1 MYDTRVNAFG
11 IDVEHGDHGVA
22 WMILRNPARL
32 NAVRF
37 EMWEA
42 IPDLVATL
50 AADRTVR
57 VVVMRGAGDQAFAS
71 GADIS
76 EFSTHRKD
84 PTSAAAYEQTNGR
97 AFAALLGLEKPLVA
111 MLQGVCIGGGLA
123 LAACADLRV
132 AAADVRMALPPAR
145 LGLGYAYNGVER
157 LVSLVGP
164 AAASEIFFTARQYSA
179 PEALRIG
186 LVNQVVAKPDLETFT
201 RSYVEGIAANAP
213 LTLRAAKRA
222 IAETQ
227 RDPATRDLEVVRRMI
242 ATCFAS
248 ADYAE
253 GVQAF
258 LEKRK
263 PQFRGE

>member
-1 MYDTRVNAFG
+1 VSEFG
-11 IDVEHGDHGVA
+11 IDVERGEHGVA
-22 WMILRNPARL
+22 WMILRNPVRL

-37 EMWEA
+37 EMWES
-42 IPDLVATL
+42 IPDLVAGL
-50 AADRTVR
+50 AADRAVR
-57 VVVMRGAGDQAFAS
+57 VVVMRGAGHDAFAS

-84 PTSAAAYEQTNGR
+84 PASAAAYEQTNGR
-97 AFAALLGLEKPLVA
+97 AFAALLGFEKPLVA

-132 AAADVRMALPPAR
+132 AADDVRMALPPAR

-157 LVSLVGP
+157 IVSLVGP

-179 PEALRIG
+179 AEALRIG
-186 LVNQVVAKPDLETFT
+186 LVNHVVPKADLESFT
-201 RSYVEGIAANAP
+201 STYVAGIAANAP
-213 LTLRAAKRA
+213 LTIRAAKRA

-227 RDPATRDLEVVRRMI
+227 RDPAARDLESVRRMI
-242 ATCFAS
+242 AACFAS

-253 GVQAF
+253 GVRAF